1 MDKTERLNLVLTPE
15 EFERLASLAD
25 ANTGGNKSLL
35 VRTLINLVFM
45 NPGAVGLYAP
55 QNGITQAEMLRGLI
69 TEWV

>member
-15 EFERLASLAD
+15 EFERLAALAD

-45 NPGAVGLYAP
+45 NPGSIGLYAP
-55 QNGITQAEMLRGLI
+55 KAEDKI
-69 TEWV
+69 AKAN